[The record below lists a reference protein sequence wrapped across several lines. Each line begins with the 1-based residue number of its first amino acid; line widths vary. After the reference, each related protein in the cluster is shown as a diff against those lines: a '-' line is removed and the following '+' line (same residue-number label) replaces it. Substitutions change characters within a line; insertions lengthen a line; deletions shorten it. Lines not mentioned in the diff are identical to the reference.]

1 MIILDTNVLIE
12 ILKDNVSTLKAVA
25 KMEELMTISSIT
37 AMSSSMGRV
46 NTEVKQNSRLTQ

>member
-46 NTEVKQNSRLTQ
+46 NTEVNQNSRLTQ